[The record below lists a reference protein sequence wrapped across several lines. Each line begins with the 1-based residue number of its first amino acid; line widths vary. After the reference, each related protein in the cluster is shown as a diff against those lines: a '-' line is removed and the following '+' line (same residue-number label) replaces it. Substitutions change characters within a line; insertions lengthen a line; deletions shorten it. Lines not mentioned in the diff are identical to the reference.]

1 MGKIQ
6 VNQGGKHKMNVK
18 KQDGVTLLVLVI
30 TIIVI
35 LIIVGTSVGTI
46 VSRQGLLKSA
56 QEAQEVQQNYSER
69 EEQKTNDLI
78 DSVGSSGT
86 GINTIDLEENA
97 NSPKLREGMI
107 PVKWKDDSWFVTD
120 SSDDN
125 WYNYGA
131 KQWANI
137 MLTDGMTVEGI
148 TNVETA
154 TLQEMK
160 GKKVTSVG
168 SMFVWIPRYA
178 YRITENYHK
187 GGDSITGKVDIC
199 FLKEATNNPA
209 EEGKKIVEYNAA
221 TTKNYTSFPDG
232 YVVHPAFQYEQ
243 NITGIWVAKFEA
255 SHTECTNQE
264 NTGSIN
270 TNVTTK
276 TLQVKPGITSWRN
289 IQIGTSYSVCLNYQP
304 TLNSHLMKN
313 TEWGAVAYLS
323 QSAYGKNDKIWVNN
337 SGSYI
342 TGSAGDNAISS
353 QNIGTNTN
361 YASTQSVNASSTG
374 NVTGVYDLV
383 GGAWEYTA
391 SYIDNSYV
399 KEVGTDEAASSN
411 NRYNYGDVL
420 IKGANKTKFNYTVAN
435 TDNSTN
441 NYGMN
446 KEKYGDAIYEVS
458 SNSISN
464 WDDSWNAEF
473 SQFPST
479 EAPFVIRGG
488 EYGSSSLAGIY
499 AFQGKSGEPATNCS
513 FRPVLVVL

>member
-1 MGKIQ
+1 
-6 VNQGGKHKMNVK
+6 MNLK
-18 KQDGVTLLVLVI
+18 KQKGVTLLALVI
-30 TIIVI
+30 TIAVI
-35 LIIVGTSVGTI
+35 LIIVGTSVGTAI
-46 VSRQGLLKSA
+46 SKQGLLKSA
-56 QEAQEVQQNYSER
+56 QEAQEVQQNQAQK

-78 DSVGSSGT
+78 DSVGTSGT
-86 GINTIDLEENA
+86 GISDISLEDNA
-97 NSPKLREGMI
+97 NSPKLKEGMI
-107 PVKWKDDSWFVTD
+107 PVKWQNGSWVVTD
-120 SSDDN
+120 SSDEN
-125 WYNYGA
+125 WYHYGA

-137 MLTDGMTVEGI
+137 MLTDGLAVEEI
-148 TNVETA
+148 TDATTA
-154 TLQEMK
+154 TIQEMK

-178 YRITENYHK
+178 YKITQNYHK
-187 GGDSITGKVDIC
+187 GGDSISGKVDIC

-209 EEGKKIVEYNAA
+209 EEGKTIVEYNAG
-221 TTKNYTSFPDG
+221 TTQNYTSFPDG

-243 NITGIWVAKFEA
+243 NVTGLWVAKFEA
-255 SHTECTNQE
+255 SHTECTTEE
-264 NTGSIN
+264 NTGSEN

-276 TLQVKPGITSWRN
+276 NLQVKPGVTSWRN

-323 QSAYGKNDKIWVNN
+323 QSDYGKNSKIWTNN

-342 TGSAGDNAISS
+342 TGSAGNTATSS
-353 QNIGTNTN
+353 QNINVDTN
-361 YASTQSVNASSTG
+361 YASAQGMQASSTG
-374 NVTGVYDLV
+374 NVTGIYDMA

-391 SYIDNSYV
+391 SYLENDYV
-399 KEVGTDEAASSN
+399 KESETDGTISN
-411 NRYNYGDVL
+411 NSGYTYGDVL
-420 IKGANKTKFNYTVAN
+420 IKGANKAKFNYIVAS
-435 TDNSTN
+435 TDDATN
-441 NYGMN
+441 NYGAN

-479 EAPFVIRGG
+479 ETPFMVRGG
-488 EYGSSSLAGIY
+488 AYDSASLAGFY
-499 AFQGKSGEPATNCS
+499 AFKGMSGEPATNCS

>member
-1 MGKIQ
+1 
-6 VNQGGKHKMNVK
+6 MNVK

-264 NTGSIN
+264 NTGSTN

-313 TEWGAVAYLS
+313 TEWGL
-323 QSAYGKNDKIWVNN
+323 
-337 SGSYI
+337 
-342 TGSAGDNAISS
+342 
-353 QNIGTNTN
+353 
-361 YASTQSVNASSTG
+361 
-374 NVTGVYDLV
+374 
-383 GGAWEYTA
+383 
-391 SYIDNSYV
+391 
-399 KEVGTDEAASSN
+399 
-411 NRYNYGDVL
+411 
-420 IKGANKTKFNYTVAN
+420 
-435 TDNSTN
+435 
-441 NYGMN
+441 
-446 KEKYGDAIYEVS
+446 
-458 SNSISN
+458 
-464 WDDSWNAEF
+464 
-473 SQFPST
+473 
-479 EAPFVIRGG
+479 
-488 EYGSSSLAGIY
+488 
-499 AFQGKSGEPATNCS
+499 
-513 FRPVLVVL
+513 